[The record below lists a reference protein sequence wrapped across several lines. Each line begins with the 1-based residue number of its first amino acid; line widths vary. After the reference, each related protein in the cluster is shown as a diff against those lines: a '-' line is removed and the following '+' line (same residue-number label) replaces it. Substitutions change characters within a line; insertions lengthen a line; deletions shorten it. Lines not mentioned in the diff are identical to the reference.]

1 MCKYLASFKNVNYL
15 KDFIVRNTY
24 NSNAIEGSSMSET
37 ATYLS
42 LYEPSTPI
50 KASPREIYEA
60 NNHKV
65 ALELIIN
72 SLSQEEFKLDHV
84 FVINLNK
91 VINNNIIYIG
101 GYRLGGM
108 RIIGSPQKFP
118 HPLKVEELMGDFIK
132 DFNELLCKEDVTY
145 KEIAQSHIDYISIHP
160 FPDGNGRTGRLLTN
174 ILLLS
179 HDYPPM
185 TILYEDREEYF
196 NIMKVGDA
204 DKLSDLIEK
213 STLNELEYIQEWE
226 NIDNGYEE
234 DDYDM

>member
-1 MCKYLASFKNVNYL
+1 MYKYLKAFKNEKYL

-42 LYEPSTPI
+42 LYEPLVPI
-50 KASPREIYEA
+50 KASSREIYEA
-60 NNHKV
+60 NNHKN

-72 SLSQEEFKLDHV
+72 NMSKEDFTLDHD
-84 FVINLNK
+84 FVIKLNK
-91 VINNNIIYIG
+91 IINNNIMYIG

-108 RIIGSPQKFP
+108 RIIGSSQKFP
-118 HPLKVEELMGDFIK
+118 HPLEIQELMSNFIK
-132 DFNELLCKEDVTY
+132 HFNELLNKENVTY

-179 HDYPPM
+179 LDYPPM

-196 NIMKVGDA
+196 NIMKVSDA
-204 DKLSDLIEK
+204 DKLADLIEK
-213 STLNELEYIQEWE
+213 STQRELECIQEWQ
-226 NIDNGYEE
+226 NIDNNYEE
-234 DDYDM
+234 EDYDM